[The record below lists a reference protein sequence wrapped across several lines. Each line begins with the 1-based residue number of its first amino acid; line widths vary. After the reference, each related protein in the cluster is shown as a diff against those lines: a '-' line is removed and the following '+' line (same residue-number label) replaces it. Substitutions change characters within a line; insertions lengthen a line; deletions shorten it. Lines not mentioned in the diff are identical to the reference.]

1 MLFVAFDVSDF
12 KHSFIN
18 HSKELA
24 KTTIT
29 SVVLTKDTAIFLSKN
44 VNLDLTMAHHHK
56 RLKPCENGVSFRS

>member
-24 KTTIT
+24 KTTTT
-29 SVVLTKDTAIFLSKN
+29 SVVLTKDTASLFIKE
-44 VNLDLTMAHHHK
+44 
-56 RLKPCENGVSFRS
+56 CEFRFNYGTPSQKIKTL